1 MMSNYEKYLETQ
13 LQDLDFK
20 EEYDNLEAEYQII
33 KAIIDARLELN
44 LTQQELSA
52 KTGIK
57 QSNLSRI
64 ENGNCSPTVHT
75 LSKIARGL
83 DKQLVIKFV

>member
-75 LSKIARGL
+75 LSKIAIGL

>member
-1 MMSNYEKYLETQ
+1 MSNYEKYLETQ

>member
-1 MMSNYEKYLETQ
+1 MSNYEKYLKAQ
-13 LQDLDFK
+13 LQDPAFK

-44 LTQQELSA
+44 LTQQELSE
-52 KTGIK
+52 KIGIK